1 MLCSYCSSFSSGT
14 GGIRKF
20 SHFTPTDKAT
30 VSPEDQLQEIL
41 TVGET
46 SLCNIFY
53 YFLLPHFFPFS
64 AGESLVSRYSR
75 NTDQRLHTSFSS
87 GEFAR
92 LKPKDMSSPLV
103 SDHSDNGRRVISPI
117 RRRSDDDVCISANS
131 SPGFFSRSQCRGR
144 CSLLFQRSVHS
155 YDNESVNETRKCNL
169 LCNTPDLV

>member
-1 MLCSYCSSFSSGT
+1 MTCLIYLCCAPTFPCFPQGLGGGG

-20 SHFTPTDKAT
+20 SYFTTSDKAT
-30 VSPEDQLQEIL
+30 ASEADQLQEIFK
-41 TVGET
+41 VGET
-46 SLCNIFY
+46 SSLCNIFY
-53 YFLLPHFFPFS
+53 YFLFLLS
-64 AGESLVSRYSR
+64 TGESLTSRYSR

-131 SPGFFSRSQCRGR
+131 SPGFFCVRNVGGG
-144 CSLLFQRSVHS
+144 VVS
-155 YDNESVNETRKCNL
+155 YSKGAYIATTTKV
-169 LCNTPDLV
+169 

>member
-1 MLCSYCSSFSSGT
+1 MLPLFLVFLRDLGAGG

-20 SHFTPTDKAT
+20 SYFTTSDKAT
-30 VSPEDQLQEIL
+30 ASEADQLQEIFK
-41 TVGET
+41 VGET
-46 SLCNIFY
+46 SSLCNIFY
-53 YFLLPHFFPFS
+53 YFLFLLS
-64 AGESLVSRYSR
+64 TGESLTSRYSR

-131 SPGFFSRSQCRGR
+131 SPGFFCVRNVGGG
-144 CSLLFQRSVHS
+144 VVS
-155 YDNESVNETRKCNL
+155 YSKGVYIAKTTK
-169 LCNTPDLV
+169 V